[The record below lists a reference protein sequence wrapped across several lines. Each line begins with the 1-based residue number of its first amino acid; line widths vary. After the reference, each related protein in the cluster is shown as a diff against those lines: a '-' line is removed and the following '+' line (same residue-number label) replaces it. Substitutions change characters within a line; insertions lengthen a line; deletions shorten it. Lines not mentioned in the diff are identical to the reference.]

1 MASLLDG
8 LSERPSGYRLSARD
22 WNGLVRVVRMLAD
35 QAGLNSSS
43 SIQAAPEL
51 EARSALFMALQALE
65 GKRFVDARIISHTGG
80 NAPGTAD
87 TFKYTVA
94 LLDNG
99 HQIVDMVPRYGR
111 PVQPDD
117 TVTLIHPAEDGMM
130 CVVVRNPGENG
141 DAEAE
146 LMLLPD
152 SEKLVFGNCPT
163 SSPPVATVFDAERR
177 LVIPIDADPQFI
189 PETFAPANTGG
200 AAVSAP
206 VGGGSTPA

>member
-1 MASLLDG
+1 MSIFDG
-8 LSERPSGYRLSARD
+8 LIERPAGYRLTARD
-22 WNGLVRVVRMLAD
+22 HNSIVRALRTVISAL
-35 QAGLNSSS
+35 GLNTTG
-43 SIQAAPEL
+43 AAGQLP
-51 EARSALFMALQALE
+51 ALQAFSSLSVALLALE